1 MAEIKWCKDEDVE
14 KRLKSIQTA
23 KNHNS
28 NDVKES
34 IEQAVNKMKPV
45 LVAKYGSSKVA
56 EWTSETNVPLSL
68 REMTADFA
76 SAFIL
81 QNCYAQS
88 VTDYLSKAGS
98 LYKIASDLLNAIA
111 SGKAEIVDMAG
122 DKVIDA
128 MDSIEDS
135 TEGKTKQYTMN
146 HPDDT
151 DFGEGSLDDL

>member
-1 MAEIKWCKDEDVE
+1 MAEIKWCRDDDVE

-23 KNHNS
+23 KNHNP

-34 IEQAVNKMKPV
+34 IEQAVNKMIPV
-45 LVAKYGSSKVA
+45 LVARYGFSKVA

-76 SAFIL
+76 GAFIL

-111 SGKAEIVDMAG
+111 SGKAEIVDISG
-122 DKVIDA
+122 EVPSS
-128 MDSIEDS
+128 MDSIKES
-135 TEGKTKQYTMN
+135 TVGKTRQYTMN

-151 DFGEGSLDDL
+151 GFGEGSLDDL